1 MYSCSPTCPD
11 CNALAANLPDYD
23 PDSEDDNLDIPSLAS
38 IDDPDS
44 DTQPDATPSTYPYA
58 DASYPSLSLFPPDY
72 PPDVHPI
79 TGAPLLVSDITDPG
93 YRPRT
98 MSHSP
103 DSLAPPH
110 PLPDDPAILTLYGY
124 LPLTCFRNGLD
135 TCATCAKVAFGPP
148 SYLQRLLSD
157 ALALIPP
164 THAAPSAP
172 T

>member
-1 MYSCSPTCPD
+1 MI
-11 CNALAANLPDYD
+11 L
-23 PDSEDDNLDIPSLAS
+23 EPSLVRTLVLYTLMEIRETAGRVF
-38 IDDPDS
+38 IDNKRS
-44 DTQPDATPSTYPYA
+44 AHQEI
-58 DASYPSLSLFPPDY
+58 

-79 TGAPLLVSDITDPG
+79 TGAPLLVSDINDPG
-93 YRPRT
+93 CRSRT
-98 MSHSP
+98 MNDSP